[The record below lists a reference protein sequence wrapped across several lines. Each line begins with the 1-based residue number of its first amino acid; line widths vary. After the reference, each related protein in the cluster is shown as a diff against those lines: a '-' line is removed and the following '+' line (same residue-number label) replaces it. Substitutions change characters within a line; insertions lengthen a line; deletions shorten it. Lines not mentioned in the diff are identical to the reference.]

1 MFKCHNKLEVH
12 YNQRRYL
19 KSKDD
24 NDSTDAPEK
33 VEDYFANRWR
43 DNVYEWK
50 FNPEKFWK
58 LKKTLSLRH
67 MEPPTELR
75 DTKGMILTTI
85 GEVKAEDMK
94 FYKSVF

>member
-1 MFKCHNKLEVH
+1 MAACCRVKYNNSGIPFKVH

-43 DNVYEWK
+43 DNVYE
-50 FNPEKFWK
+50 
-58 LKKTLSLRH
+58 
-67 MEPPTELR
+67 
-75 DTKGMILTTI
+75 
-85 GEVKAEDMK
+85 
-94 FYKSVF
+94 